1 MGSSVY
7 NSELRSVRAF
17 NSGYHTKTT
26 NEIFEQNKLRRI
38 HESMEPKKALIR
50 ESRDSETHPNSVPI
64 IIALDVTGS
73 MGKIPHHL
81 VKDGLPTL
89 MSGIIQNGIPDPQV
103 LFLAVGDV
111 TCDHHPLQVG
121 QFESGDEELDMW
133 LTRTYLEGGGG
144 GNDGESYSLAWHYAA
159 NHTVTDAWEKRN
171 QKGFLFTI
179 GDEPI
184 HSSFT
189 KKYLNEIFGQEYQGN
204 TKNEDLLEAA
214 RKMYNV
220 YHIHVAETSAGRR
233 SLEFW
238 KNLMGQNCISVE
250 SHTDIPKVI
259 ANIVSSNVNTSATN
273 NNVNTTNVTTTDVD
287 TKDEMM
293 LL

>member
-7 NSELRSVRAF
+7 NSELRSERAF
-17 NSGYHTKTT
+17 SLGYHTKTT

-144 GNDGESYSLAWHYAA
+144 GNDG
-159 NHTVTDAWEKRN
+159 R
-171 QKGFLFTI
+171 F
-179 GDEPI
+179 
-184 HSSFT
+184 
-189 KKYLNEIFGQEYQGN
+189 
-204 TKNEDLLEAA
+204 
-214 RKMYNV
+214 
-220 YHIHVAETSAGRR
+220 
-233 SLEFW
+233 
-238 KNLMGQNCISVE
+238 
-250 SHTDIPKVI
+250 
-259 ANIVSSNVNTSATN
+259 
-273 NNVNTTNVTTTDVD
+273 
-287 TKDEMM
+287 
-293 LL
+293 

>member
-7 NSELRSVRAF
+7 NTVLRSERAVHL
-17 NSGYHTKTT
+17 GYTT
-26 NEIFEQNKLRRI
+26 ASVNEIFTQNNLRTI

-73 MGKIPHHL
+73 MGKIPHQL

-159 NHTVTDAWEKRN
+159 NHTVTDAWEKRK

-189 KKYLNEIFGQEYQGN
+189 KKYLNEIFGDDYQGN

-214 RKMYNV
+214 QMMYNV
-220 YHIHVAETSAGRR
+220 YHIHVAETSAGKR

-238 KNLMGQNCISVE
+238 KNLMGQHCISVE
-250 SHTDIPKVI
+250 SHTEIPKVI
-259 ANIVSSNVNTSATN
+259 ANIVSSNVNTSVQN
-273 NNVNTTNVTTTDVD
+273 NNVNTMTDTIVDVD

>member
-7 NSELRSVRAF
+7 NSVSRSIRAENF
-17 NSGYHTKTT
+17 GYATASI

-111 TCDHHPLQVG
+111 TCDEYPLQVG

-220 YHIHVAETSAGRR
+220 YHIHVAETSAGHR

-238 KNLMGQNCISVE
+238 KNLMGQHCISVNN
-250 SHTDIPKVI
+250 HADIPKVI
-259 ANIVSSNVNTSATN
+259 ANIVSSNVNTSVTN
-273 NNVNTTNVTTTDVD
+273 NNVNATDVTTMDVD

>member
-7 NSELRSVRAF
+7 NTVLRSERAVHC
-17 NSGYHTKTT
+17 GYATASV
-26 NEIFEQNKLRRI
+26 NEIFTQNNLRTI

-73 MGKIPHHL
+73 MGKIPHQL

-159 NHTVTDAWEKRN
+159 NHTVTDAWEKRK

-189 KKYLNEIFGQEYQGN
+189 KKYLNEIFGDDYQGN

-214 RKMYNV
+214 QMIYNV
-220 YHIHVAETSAGRR
+220 YHIHVAETSAGKR

-238 KNLMGQNCISVE
+238 KNLMGQHCISVE
-250 SHTDIPKVI
+250 SHTEIPKVI
-259 ANIVSSNVNTSATN
+259 ANIVSSNVNTSVQN
-273 NNVNTTNVTTTDVD
+273 NNVNTMTDTIVDVD

>member
-7 NSELRSVRAF
+7 NSELRSERAF
-17 NSGYHTKTT
+17 SLGYHTKTT

-89 MSGIIQNGIPDPQV
+89 MSDIIQNGIPDPQV

-111 TCDHHPLQVG
+111 TCDHYPLQVG

-144 GNDGESYSLAWHYAA
+144 SNDGESYSLAWHYAA
-159 NHTVTDAWEKRN
+159 KHTVTDAWEKRK

-238 KNLMGQNCISVE
+238 KNLMGQHCITVE
-250 SHTDIPKVI
+250 NHADIPKVI
-259 ANIVSSNVNTSATN
+259 ANIVSSNVNTFTPQ
-273 NNVNTTNVTTTDVD
+273 NNVKVDVELD
-287 TKDEMM
+287 VEVDDEKM